1 MARAAGSA
9 ALFSAVTIP
18 AKPAIERLDVS
29 RETSLPA
36 KRTHAGINP
45 PTPTLPLYLAVAA
58 FLTNLSSHVLAGS
71 TVAAAI
77 SLSNCLRKS
86 SERFWLS
93 ALTMPSR
100 E

>member
-1 MARAAGSA
+1 MGSDPISLLDRAA
-9 ALFSAVTIP
+9 
-18 AKPAIERLDVS
+18 
-29 RETSLPA
+29 
-36 KRTHAGINP
+36 
-45 PTPTLPLYLAVAA
+45 AA
-58 FLTNLSSHVLAGS
+58 FFTNRSSQVLAGS
-71 TVAAAI
+71 MVAAAI